1 MHARGAQHEAVADEL
16 GHAALRSI
24 KYVTVG
30 VDVTGGL
37 RLTNMEGVSGERE
50 SAAGCSWLS
59 RCAVEPCNRPEFAAA
74 RQTKRFCTSAT
85 APALC

>member
-37 RLTNMEGVSGERE
+37 CLTNMEGVSGERE
-50 SAAGCSWLS
+50 RRGMQTASWLS
-59 RCAVEPCNRPEFAAA
+59 AVEPCNRPEFAAA